1 MFIAHASAQELR
13 LTARTDSS
21 TYKLGTWIILHVD
34 GDIPNNVQSIGP
46 AAKDSIG
53 PFELLRIDTL
63 EAYHENDRMQPSWT
77 LRLIT
82 FDSGKVFIPPIPFSY
97 TATGDSTRRI
107 AMTNPVF
114 LTITG
119 LQVDPKGELKDIKPP
134 LDAPWLFA
142 DFLPYIIALVV
153 IALAGAAYYYY
164 RKKKK
169 QKEKGFVPAKPAIPP
184 AQVALAALRQLED
197 KHLWQQGKIKE
208 FYSEATE
215 IIRRFLEDQFGIL
228 ALESTSDEI
237 MQQLKQRQE
246 AQTLLKQFLSFFTT
260 ADLVKFAKYT
270 PTPTEHETELRWAYE
285 FVRTMM
291 PRPTQPT
298 KQLMEEPADAR

>member
-1 MFIAHASAQELR
+1 M
-13 LTARTDSS
+13 
-21 TYKLGTWIILHVD
+21 LHVD
-34 GDIPNNVQSIGP
+34 GDIPINIQSIGP
-46 AAKDSIG
+46 AVKDSIG
-53 PFELLRIDTL
+53 PFELLRVDTL
-63 EAYHENDRMQPSWT
+63 EAQHENDRVQPSWT

-82 FDSGKVFIPPIPFSY
+82 FDSGKVFIPPVPFSY
-97 TATGDSTRRI
+97 TRAGDTTRRI

-119 LQVDPKGELKDIKPP
+119 LQIDPKGELKDIKPP
-134 LDAPWLFA
+134 LDAPWLFE
-142 DFLPYIIALVV
+142 DFLPYIIALLIV
-153 IALAGAAYYYY
+153 ALAAAAYYYY

-169 QKEKGFVPAKPAIPP
+169 QKEEGFVPAKLAIPP

-208 FYSEATE
+208 YYSEATE

-246 AQTLLKQFLSFFTT
+246 SQSLLKQFLSFFTT
-260 ADLVKFAKYT
+260 ADLVKFAKYA
-270 PTPTEHETELRWAYE
+270 PTPAEHETELRWAYE

-291 PRPTQPT
+291 PRLSQPT
-298 KQLMEEPADAR
+298 EQPMEETADAR